1 MKPII
6 VHDGTPL
13 FAVESRRCHLD
24 AGGRMFKCAFDATEG
39 NVSACTKPYKHVCHY
54 GTDLENP
61 VIFLK
66 REDFLLAMLLGEKA
80 YVGTPT

>member
-1 MKPII
+1 MKPTI
-6 VHDGTPL
+6 VHNGTPL
-13 FAVESRRCHLD
+13 FAVESRKCHLSIGEHMLKCVFYTSKGT
-24 AGGRMFKCAFDATEG
+24 AGK
-39 NVSACTKPYKHVCHY
+39 CTKPYERVCHY